1 MTDIQD
7 AVALARD
14 FELTTA
20 ISVTEAELSH
30 VRALQQ
36 LRGHKDMRLVD
47 DELQVLA
54 RLADLKL
61 QLGAL

>member
-1 MTDIQD
+1 
-7 AVALARD
+7 
-14 FELTTA
+14 
-20 ISVTEAELSH
+20 